1 VEEYMKILLYGYDK
15 TIKRIKS
22 CLEFSGALISL
33 VNGGLDSVLAMN
45 DGEGISMAILDVT
58 AIDAQK
64 SYEHIKKT
72 WDVPVVLVLGKDE
85 GDWSDIA
92 KLDADGFLPR
102 DLGDIEIVARIEA
115 INRRVKKSIVR

>member
-1 VEEYMKILLYGYDK
+1 MKILLYGYDK

-22 CLEFSGALISL
+22 CLEFSGALILL
-33 VNGGLDSVLAMN
+33 VNGGLESVLAMN
-45 DGEGISMAILDVT
+45 DGEGIAMAILDVT